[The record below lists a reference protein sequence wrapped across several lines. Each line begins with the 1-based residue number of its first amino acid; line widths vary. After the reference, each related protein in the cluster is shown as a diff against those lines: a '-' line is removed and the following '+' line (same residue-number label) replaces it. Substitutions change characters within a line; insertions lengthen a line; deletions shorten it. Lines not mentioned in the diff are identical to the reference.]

1 MSNLGGPVLD
11 VDLQLRGRNAA
22 MLIAEAKKR
31 RREPA
36 ELLADLIEKVLTDDL
51 VDAVLD
57 DDAPERKGQ
66 Y

>member
-1 MSNLGGPVLD
+1 MSNVGAPVLD
-11 VDLQLRGRNAA
+11 IDLQLRGRNAA
-22 MLIAEAKKR
+22 MLIAEARKR

-36 ELLADLIEKVLTDDL
+36 ELLADLIEAVLTDNL

-57 DDAPERKGQ
+57 DDTPERKGR

>member
-1 MSNLGGPVLD
+1 MSNLGAPVLD
-11 VDLQLRGRNAA
+11 IALQLRGRNAA
-22 MLIAEAKKR
+22 MLLAEARKR

-36 ELLADLIEKVLTDDL
+36 ELLADLIEAVLTDNL

-57 DDAPERKGQ
+57 DASERKGR